1 MPFTST
7 KDTKFGDCYFDISKT
22 DKRLIRATLKTYEWT
37 GTYVFL
43 KLFKKTA
50 EDYEFE
56 QRISLTLQEFGSLV
70 NTEEKILESEEKSV
84 KDCSTKPPPNKRP
97 KLESKD
103 GGSNVW
109 TFSKLFQTISETI

>member
-1 MPFTST
+1 MIKTSCTICLLTTT
-7 KDTKFGDCYFDISKT
+7 KDTDFGDCYFDVSKT
-22 DKRLIRATLKTYEWT
+22 NKRLVRATLKTYEKT

-70 NTEEKILESEEKSV
+70 NTAEKILESVVQEMSA
-84 KDCSTKPPPNKRP
+84 KDCSTKPPPIERP
-97 KLESKD
+97 KLKHESKD
-103 GGSNVW
+103 GW
-109 TFSKLFQTISETI
+109 SKL

>member
-7 KDTKFGDCYFDISKT
+7 KDTEYGDCYFDVSET
-22 DKRLIRATLKTYEWT
+22 DKRLIRATLKTYEKT

-43 KLFKKTA
+43 KLLKKAA
-50 EDYEFE
+50 EEYEFE

-70 NTEEKILESEEKSV
+70 YTADKILESEEKSA
-84 KDCSTKPPPNKRP
+84 KDCSTKPQPNKRP

-103 GGSNVW
+103 GGSNV
-109 TFSKLFQTISETI
+109 